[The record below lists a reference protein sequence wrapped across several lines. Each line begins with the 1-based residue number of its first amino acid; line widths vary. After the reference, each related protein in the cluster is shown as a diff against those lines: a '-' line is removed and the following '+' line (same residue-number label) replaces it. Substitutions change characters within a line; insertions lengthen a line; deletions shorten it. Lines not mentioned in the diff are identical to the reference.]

1 MTTYLAVTNNGRTKH
16 ISAYSE
22 SDAYQQATSW
32 AGDDGLRSFNEI

>member
-32 AGDDGLRSFNEI
+32 AGDDGLRSFDEI